1 MIRSRPGKGLPQAG
15 RKKRVAAAALRERA
29 PITPPAMLYILVD
42 ETGEARQIP
51 GRQMRNPPDI
61 HGELWAAKIG
71 KKHRQVC
78 RYVLGKRMIYRYT
91 FVFNY
96 RQNHRHV
103 ANFKDR
109 QSTSA
114 IFLI

>member
-78 RYVLGKRMIYRYT
+78 RYVLGKRLIY
-91 FVFNY
+91 
-96 RQNHRHV
+96 
-103 ANFKDR
+103 
-109 QSTSA
+109 
-114 IFLI
+114 